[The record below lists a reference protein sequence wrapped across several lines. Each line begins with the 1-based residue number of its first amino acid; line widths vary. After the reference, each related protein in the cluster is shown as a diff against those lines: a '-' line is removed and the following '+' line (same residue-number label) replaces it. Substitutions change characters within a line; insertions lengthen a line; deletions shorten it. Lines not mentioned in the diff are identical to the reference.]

1 MNPNWQQ
8 SQYGGYQQQH
18 PTGQYGG
25 PGAGGFMGAQP
36 TGFMGQ
42 PQQQQQQQP
51 MQSMQ
56 TGFGGHQRP
65 MGSNVSP
72 LPTGQTQQQPGGG
85 NYSFLNTQPTG
96 FRPSFTGS
104 SGSGLAPQMTGYPG
118 GGASGL
124 LSQPTGYGG
133 GSGMMSQPTGMGMGM
148 GGGGMMSQPT
158 GMGGGMMSQPTGMG
172 GGLMS
177 QSTGMG
183 GLRAQPTGVHDPR
196 LQSMMQSFMP
206 SNTSQVSPNSLAPWR
221 FADIQPFTSSG
232 MPQFQ
237 TTQQPLQQQFQSL
250 IQNPSVKTPKVPWV
264 LTKQEKKDYDQ
275 IFKAWDTDQDGFI
288 TGETARE
295 VFGQSGLDQDGLMKI
310 WYVARSPW

>member
-8 SQYGGYQQQH
+8 
-18 PTGQYGG
+18 GQYGG
-25 PGAGGFMGAQP
+25 FQQLPTGQFGGQGAGGFMGPQQ

-42 PQQQQQQQP
+42 PQQQQQQQQQQP

-56 TGFGGHQRP
+56 TGFGGQQQQQPQPQRP

-72 LPTGQTQQQPGGG
+72 MPTGQQGGG

-96 FRPSFTGS
+96 FRPSFTGTS
-104 SGSGLAPQMTGYPG
+104 SALNPQMTGFPG

-124 LSQPTGYGG
+124 LSQQTGFGG
-133 GSGMMSQPTGMGMGM
+133 GGMGMMSQ
-148 GGGGMMSQPT
+148 QT

-177 QSTGMG
+177 QPTGM

-206 SNTSQVSPNSLAPWR
+206 SNAVQVCFPIYLDLTGAN
-221 FADIQPFTSSG
+221 IQPFTSSG

-275 IFKAWDTDQDGFI
+275 IFNAWDTDQDGFI

-295 VFGQSGLDQDGLMKI
+295 LFGQSGLDQDGLMKI
-310 WYVARSPW
+310 WYVYYLFFTSITDN